1 MNTITKEKTNIKDA
15 FESILR
21 ADYISIDGFDQLDKL
36 EKYYIDTFNNLGLL
50 LQRQDNYLAG
60 RRGTG
65 KTTLLMRGYYECLKS
80 ISPKLSKKE
89 NSLGDKKI
97 LPIYIDLTSCNDLFS
112 SENELELLELHFI
125 RQIIANLKSQL
136 EIMFDEKYLGI
147 FKKANPALDDLDYIE
162 TILVEGL
169 KIKESSNISV
179 QTTML
184 DASESSVGGNLNL
197 ANPTLQS
204 NLKQNYSTNQQ
215 REFNEVRGINIQE
228 FLKKISDI
236 KKNANI
242 DSIFIFLDEF
252 SDLNNEAQ
260 LKLSSIIKSLLG
272 NKINMFFKV
281 GVITDRYTFGD
292 KIILG
297 RDLYPISL
305 DLNDVVEKLDGAVS
319 TLKKLELHIGDLIE
333 KRLSAFCAGV
343 TYSTIF
349 DMKKEVLCH
358 RLARASLGVTR
369 TLGWV
374 LQNAWMQCINSDGT
388 IGKIK
393 VQDLNFGIRSA
404 RKMHYKQFQ
413 GSVKGNLIPGYYM
426 DMWNRIIEKAMK
438 EKNKHPDRPASHIL
452 LDPIRKDYMNKFC
465 ENFMLTLLEEGRS
478 SKAGGNYNL
487 YAIDYDICTDF
498 KIKFAEEKDEFTAIR
513 FIYDN
518 VLSEFDPYF
527 VKDKIKSY
535 KCPECGTIYEESEVA
550 HVKVKRCH
558 EDDEKLEEIIHKEVP
573 MSKGNFVEVETKILG
588 LINDLDEQEAMSAQE
603 IADVVGCS
611 RHKVSNWGSKVLAK
625 QNLINIKVKGN
636 KNYYFSNNI

>member
-1 MNTITKEKTNIKDA
+1 MNIITKEKSNIKDA

-36 EKYYIDTFNNLGLL
+36 EEYYIDTFNNLGLL

-89 NSLGDKKI
+89 HSLGDKKV
-97 LPIYIDLTSCNDLFS
+97 LPIYIDLNSCNDLFK
-112 SENELELLELHFI
+112 SENELELLEVHFI
-125 RQIIANLKSQL
+125 RQIITNLKTQL
-136 EIMFDEKYLGI
+136 EVMFDEKYLMI
-147 FKKANPALDDLDYIE
+147 FDKENPTLDDLDYIE
-162 TILVEGL
+162 NILIEGL
-169 KIKESSNISV
+169 KIRESSNISV
-179 QTTML
+179 QTNML
-184 DASESSVGGNLNL
+184 NALETSVGGKMNL

-204 NLKQNYSTNQQ
+204 NLKQNSSSNHQ
-215 REFNEVRGINIQE
+215 REFSEIRGVSIQE
-228 FLKKISDI
+228 FLKKINDI
-236 KKNANI
+236 KKKAKI

-252 SDLNNEAQ
+252 SDLNSEAQ

-272 NKINMFFKV
+272 NKINIFFKV

-319 TLKKLELHIGDLIE
+319 TLKKLELHIGNLIE
-333 KRLSAFCAGV
+333 KRLSAFCSGV

-349 DMKKEVLCH
+349 DMKKDELCH

-369 TLGWV
+369 TLGWI
-374 LQNAWMQCINSDGT
+374 LQNAWMQSMNSDGT
-388 IGKIK
+388 FGKIK
-393 VQDLNFGIRSA
+393 MQDLNFGIRSA

-426 DMWNRIIEKAMK
+426 DMWSKIIEKAVK
-438 EKNKHPDRPASHIL
+438 EKNKHPGRPASHIL
-452 LDPIRKDYMNKFC
+452 LDPIRKDYMNIFC
-465 ENFMLTLLEEGRS
+465 ENFMLTLLEESRS

-487 YAIDYDICTDF
+487 YVIDYDICMDLN
-498 KIKFAEEKDEFTAIR
+498 IKFAEDKDEFTAIR
-513 FIYDN
+513 FIYDS
-518 VLSEFDPYF
+518 VLSDFDPYF
-527 VKDKIKSY
+527 IKEKIKSY
-535 KCPECGTIYEESEVA
+535 KCPKCGLIYEESEVA
-550 HVKVKRCH
+550 RAKVKRCH

-573 MSKGNFVEVETKILG
+573 ISKGNFVEVETKILG
-588 LINDLDEQEAMSAQE
+588 LINDLNEDEAMSAQE

-611 RHKVSNWGSKVLAK
+611 RHKVSNWGSKVLARK
-625 QNLINIKVKGN
+625 KLIKIKIKDN
-636 KNYYFSNNI
+636 KNYYFSNSI